1 MNRATETEQGL
12 PADAQVLL
20 EVVHQV
26 ILLAEGEQGDVGG
39 VPHGHQ
45 RDDLAETQ
53 PQEVHGDPGRAPQP
67 GQDGGRGEGRDIAP
81 QVNQL
86 PGWPVTW
93 VGAFIQYFEILRPEI
108 KPFAMIRT
116 SSYPSNGHMY
126 MHIVQ
131 RCWS

>member
-53 PQEVHGDPGRAPQP
+53 PQEVHGDPGCAPQP
-67 GQDGGRGEGRDIAP
+67 GQDGGRGEGRDVAP
-81 QVNQL
+81 QVSNYQAGRLLGQELWFSILKYCVRRSSLLFSVPLYVLNLMALLCIPTRRLL
-86 PGWPVTW
+86 P
-93 VGAFIQYFEILRPEI
+93 
-108 KPFAMIRT
+108 K
-116 SSYPSNGHMY
+116 
-126 MHIVQ
+126 
-131 RCWS
+131 